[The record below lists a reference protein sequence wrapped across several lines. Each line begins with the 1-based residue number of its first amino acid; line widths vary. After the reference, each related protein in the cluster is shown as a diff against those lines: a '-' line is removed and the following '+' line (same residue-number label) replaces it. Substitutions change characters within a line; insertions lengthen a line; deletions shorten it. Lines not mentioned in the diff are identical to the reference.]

1 MARGSSPPPPAHPR
15 ARTSAR
21 LRGALGAVRS
31 SEWGRVRAARV
42 PSVHFWA
49 LLDQQ
54 KPEKATGMRSSDWP
68 TGAWAGEGG
77 GGRERGGRWK
87 TGGGGLA
94 EGRGWLS
101 FSSHPCQHCFF
112 LLRPRK
118 ADHQFSSPSDPQPR
132 TRTFLGRDLPR
143 EFHIGNAQVR
153 RNADGCV
160 PGTTPRMGVRLCSP
174 AVIRVSPRCP
184 APPAEGLSAG
194 LARPGP
200 ARPRRPRGRCGLE
213 LCSWGNHPG
222 VFSVA
227 LLRDGG
233 AKSVS
238 LFDLRQELKFAG
250 HQTILKYRE
259 CDLGETKGFVGLWA
273 CLPTWC

>member
-1 MARGSSPPPPAHPR
+1 MA
-15 ARTSAR
+15 
-21 LRGALGAVRS
+21 
-31 SEWGRVRAARV
+31 
-42 PSVHFWA
+42 
-49 LLDQQ
+49 
-54 KPEKATGMRSSDWP
+54 
-68 TGAWAGEGG
+68 EGG
-77 GGRERGGRWK
+77 
-87 TGGGGLA
+87 
-94 EGRGWLS
+94 GWLS

-118 ADHQFSSPSDPQPR
+118 ADHQFSSPSGPQPR

-184 APPAEGLSAG
+184 APPAGGGGCSLQ
-194 LARPGP
+194 ARPGP
-200 ARPRRPRGRCGLE
+200 SPPASGGRCGLG
-213 LCSWGNHPG
+213 LCSWGNHSG
-222 VFSVA
+222 LISVA
-227 LLRDGG
+227 LLRGGG

-238 LFDLRQELKFAG
+238 LFDLRRELKFAG

-259 CDLGETKGFVGLWA
+259 CDLGETKGFLGLRA
-273 CLPTWC
+273 CLPTWCLLE